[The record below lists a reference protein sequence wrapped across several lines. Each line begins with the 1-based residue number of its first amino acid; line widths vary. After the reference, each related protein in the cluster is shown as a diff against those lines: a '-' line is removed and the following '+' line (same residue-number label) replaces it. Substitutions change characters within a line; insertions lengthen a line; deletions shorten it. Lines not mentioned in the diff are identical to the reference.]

1 MCLYVFNMK
10 TAVLLSGGVDSSV
23 ALSLLADQGHDLHA
37 FYLKVWLEDE
47 VAYLG
52 DCPWEEDLQFVRVV
66 CKQFDVPLTI
76 VPLQIQYLERVVS
89 HALHELRSG
98 LTPSPDI
105 FCNQRIKF
113 GAFFD
118 CIDESFGKVASGHH
132 AQIATSNG
140 DCVLKRGADPVKD
153 QTYFLSNLSQSQLA
167 KILFPIGHLHKSQVR
182 EVADRIE
189 LPNRARKDSQGI
201 CFLGKI
207 RYRDFIQFHL
217 GTQPGDII
225 DQTSDRRLGEHEG
238 FWFYTIGQRF
248 GLKLGDGPWYVADK
262 DAERNIVYVVHG
274 DHLEQSKRNA
284 FTVRDLNWISGPP
297 EDGTLRV
304 RVRHAPELASCRVRL
319 SSIDTLEVELAEPD
333 AGIASGQHAVFYD
346 GDTCLGGGVME
357 RG

>member
-1 MCLYVFNMK
+1 MK

-23 ALSLLADQGHDLHA
+23 ALSLLADQGHDLHV

-47 VAYLG
+47 VAYVG
-52 DCPWEEDLQFVRVV
+52 DCPWEEDLHFVRAV
-66 CKQFDVPLTI
+66 CERFKVPLTI
-76 VPLQIQYLERVVS
+76 VPLQSEYLDLVVS

-98 LTPSPDI
+98 RTPSPDI
-105 FCNQRIKF
+105 FCNQHIKF

-118 CIDESFGKVASGHH
+118 CIDDSFTKVASGHH
-132 AQIATSNG
+132 AQITANNG
-140 DCVLKRGADPVKD
+140 GWTLKRGADPIKD
-153 QTYFLSNLSQSQLA
+153 QTYFLSNLNQDQLA
-167 KILFPIGHLHKSQVR
+167 RTLFPIGHLRKIQVR
-182 EVADRIE
+182 EIADRVE

-225 DQTSDRRLGEHEG
+225 DQTSTQRLGEHEG

-248 GLKLGDGPWYVADK
+248 GLRLGGGPWYVADK
-262 DAERNIVYVVHG
+262 DTERNIVYVVHR
-274 DHLEQSKRNA
+274 DQLEHNRRSS
-284 FTVRDLNWISGPP
+284 FTVRDINWISGAP
-297 EDGTLRV
+297 DSDKLQV
-304 RVRHAPELASCRVRL
+304 RIRHAPDLADCGVRL
-319 SSIDTLEVELAEPD
+319 CPSTDALYVELAEPD

-346 GDTCLGGGVME
+346 GDTCLGGGIIE